1 MRKFLIS
8 LFLIASFLG
17 KSQKDE
23 VDDFVTPLDTI
34 DSKNYSL
41 LAIPLLF
48 YTPETEFGFG
58 AGAQLFFKDKDLA
71 ENAKLSNVFG
81 TLIFT
86 SRKQF
91 IAQLKTRT
99 FLNQDKYILDG
110 NFKFQIYPNVF
121 WGIGNDTKEEDAE
134 DYNQRVFEFD
144 ASFLK
149 QIPGNVNFGF
159 LFSLADYNIT
169 EVQDSGLL
177 ASGTIEGS
185 DGALLIGMGVIL
197 NVDSRDNYFSPLF
210 GGFYQFKANLT
221 SKAMGST
228 HSYNTFH
235 LDFRKYVNLGKKRVL
250 AFQLYTRL
258 NFGIAPL
265 QGQSIYG
272 GAEVARGYFRGRYI
286 DDLMYVAQA
295 EYRHPVGRRWE
306 LAGFALT
313 GNVSAFQENLF
324 GVSKASF
331 GFGPRYFIKKDNRSV
346 LRLDIAFDV
355 EGGSGI
361 YFGVNEAF

>member
-1 MRKFLIS
+1 MQK
-8 LFLIASFLG
+8 LIALLFVLIPLLG
-17 KSQKDE
+17 FAQVTDS
-23 VDDFVTPLDTI
+23 DDFLTPLDTF
-34 DSKNYSL
+34 DSDNTSL

-58 AGAQLFFKDKDLA
+58 VGAQLFFKNRELA
-71 ENAKLSNVFG
+71 QRAKQSNVFG
-81 TLIFT
+81 TLIYT

-99 FLNQDKYILDG
+99 YLNSDQYILDG
-110 NFKFQIYPNVF
+110 NFKFQIFPNIF
-121 WGIGNDTKEEDAE
+121 WGIGNDTKEEAAE
-134 DYNQRVFEFD
+134 DYNQQVFEFD

-177 ASGTIEGS
+177 ASGDIEGS

-197 NVDSRDNYFSPLF
+197 NVDSRDNYFAPLN

-235 LDFRKYVNLGKKRVL
+235 LDFRKYLNLKKNRVM
-250 AFQLYTRL
+250 AFQFYTRL
-258 NFGIAPL
+258 NFGVAPF
-265 QGQSIYG
+265 QGQAQYG
-272 GAEVARGYFRGRYI
+272 GAEVARGYFKGRYI
-286 DDLMYVAQA
+286 DDLMYVLQA
-295 EYRHPVGRRWE
+295 EYRQPILKRWE
-306 LAGFALT
+306 LAAFALT
-313 GNVSAFQENLF
+313 GNVASIDQNIF
-324 GVSKASF
+324 GAYKSSF

-346 LRLDIAFDV
+346 LRLDFAFNV
-355 EGGSGI
+355 EGGTGI